1 VSDHHV
7 APMMD
12 WCANQSAQGPHVSQ
26 VDEHEIIGGRVNLKD
41 RLVKGQQSL
50 CREVVDG
57 LNEVPS
63 NPLQPLDQ
71 ANYLRLSPS
80 LDVVERV
87 NFEEARELFV
97 ISMSHDNVISA
108 LPTSS
113 VGGSHDGFPI
123 PKGSRVA
130 VDFDVNIHRHPGC
143 GDDRWKVWSS
153 EGLRGAT
160 EDVHLGVSLNQ
171 DLESRLRSNKK
182 EERNQEMEEK
192 KKKNKKKKKKK
203 KKKEKSKKR

>member
-1 VSDHHV
+1 
-7 APMMD
+7 M
-12 WCANQSAQGPHVSQ
+12 
-26 VDEHEIIGGRVNLKD
+26 
-41 RLVKGQQSL
+41 
-50 CREVVDG
+50 
-57 LNEVPS
+57 
-63 NPLQPLDQ
+63 
-71 ANYLRLSPS
+71 
-80 LDVVERV
+80 

-171 DLESRLRSNKK
+171 DLKSRLRSNKK
-182 EERNQEMEEK
+182 ERK
-192 KKKNKKKKKKK
+192 GIRKWRKKKKKTRKKRKRKRKK
-203 KKKEKSKKR
+203 KKVRKDNVDFTLFLTIS